1 MANKYF
7 RKYLI
12 PSATTETAIYTVP
25 DANTAVVSS
34 LRITNANANNA
45 TITVSVYALGGAT
58 EYFVLNGNSLPSN
71 ATFDTF
77 SGVPLILEA
86 TAVLK
91 VESSVATVHFYLS
104 YLEMDRN

>member
-58 EYFVLNGNSLPSN
+58 EYFVLKGYGLPSN
-71 ATFDTF
+71 ATMDTF

-86 TAVLK
+86 TDVLK